1 MKICQG
7 FILNI
12 LKSTSRYNCICVTGG
27 SSASTTAGS
36 SVTTTGSE
44 CSEDNCVES
53 CEQGWEKNGDHCYLW
68 GTDKKNWNDAEDFC
82 QKEGGHLA
90 SVTSNAT
97 RDFVVEGMNRTGLDS
112 AWIGGNDIEEKGV
125 WEWTDCTPWEVTF
138 WAPGQPSGDGDCLH
152 HVFNMPW
159 ATHLNHKWN
168 DWNCDSRET
177 YFLCSKKICSGKS
190 YQNVFLP
197 VPGVL
202 FSIW

>member
-1 MKICQG
+1 M
-7 FILNI
+7 NV
-12 LKSTSRYNCICVTGG
+12 LKSSSRYNCICVKGG

-36 SVTTTGSE
+36 AVTTTGSE
-44 CSEDNCVES
+44 CSEDKCVES

-138 WAPGQPSGDGDCLH
+138 WAPGEPNGPGGECLD
-152 HVFNMPW
+152 HVFKHPVIKSGN
-159 ATHLNHKWN
+159 WN
-168 DWNCDSRET
+168 DRNCGSEIG
-177 YFLCSKKICSGKS
+177 FLCSKKICSGKS
-190 YQNVFLP
+190 YQKKFLS
-197 VPGVL
+197 VPAVISGSL
-202 FSIW
+202 FGFGGCR